1 MIAIDTNVLLRYLLE
16 PVDQNNPKW
25 QVQKAQ
31 DIINQTHKVF
41 LSDIVIA
48 ESEWVLESVFNCNRK
63 EIHLLIHTLANNSK
77 FQFEDWKALN
87 NALLDYKEYSKVD
100 LSDCLI
106 ARRAANKG
114 ASTLYTFESI
124 QKLGAL
130 PVATTIHRTNSPA
143 SSKT

>member
-16 PVDQNNPKW
+16 PVDPNNPKW

-31 DIINQTHKVF
+31 DIIKLASKVF

-63 EIHLLIHTLANNSK
+63 EIHNLIYVLANNSK

-87 NALLDYKEYSKVD
+87 SALIDYQTYNKVD

-106 ARRAANKG
+106 ARRAINKG
-114 ASTLYTFESI
+114 ASSLYTFESS
-124 QKLGAL
+124 QKLSAL
-130 PVATTIHRTNSPA
+130 PIVTSITRTNS
-143 SSKT
+143 